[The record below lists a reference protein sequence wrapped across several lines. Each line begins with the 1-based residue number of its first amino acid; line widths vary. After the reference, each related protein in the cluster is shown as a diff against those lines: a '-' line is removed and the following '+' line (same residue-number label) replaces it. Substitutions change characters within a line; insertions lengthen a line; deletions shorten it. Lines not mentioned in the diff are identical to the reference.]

1 MENVPQINSYERM
14 LYGNQFSSNSRHR
27 KIRKKLLNRRPG
39 GRFSTLTRLVHDTHQ
54 ILIEKGSPLRLSVY
68 GDEVDLYMDVI
79 IKDKIKKVSQGFTR
93 PIKNDNLKTLVKSI
107 HNQIGLV
114 IDYSV

>member
-14 LYGNQFSSNSRHR
+14 LYLNQFSSDARRR
-27 KIRKKLLNRRPG
+27 KIRKKSSSKRSG
-39 GRFSTLTRLVHDTHQ
+39 GRFYTLTRLVHDIHQ
-54 ILIEKGSPLRLSVY
+54 TLIEKGSPLRLCVY
-68 GDEVDLYMDVI
+68 GDEVDPYMDVI
-79 IKDKIKKVSQGFTR
+79 IKDKFKKVSQSFTR

-114 IDYSV
+114 IDYSL